1 MSELSCLLPSFISN
15 PWEGRIAV
23 LLSSLPVE
31 TGQGVGMDPGW
42 QPGAAT
48 QCMDLSINWTPFP
61 LALQM
66 VIVLGLSSEGCC
78 EVKETS
84 LSQTLRM
91 KPCVQ

>member
-15 PWEGRIAV
+15 PGEGRIAV
-23 LLSSLPVE
+23 LVSSLPVA
-31 TGQGVGMDPGW
+31 TGQRVGVDRSW
-42 QPGAAT
+42 QPDAAT
-48 QCMDLSINWTPFP
+48 HCIDLSIDWTTFP

-84 LSQTLRM
+84 LSQMLRM